1 MRTHFN
7 SSDLMMYEVMIREYK
22 NALDSYVSWLEEYL
36 EGIGHGLLTYFQN
49 KEKVNGRTID

>member
-1 MRTHFN
+1 
-7 SSDLMMYEVMIREYK
+7 MMYEVMIREYK